1 VVTTYGEYP
10 IPDNIA
16 SLDYYKRLHGH
27 CDLFVCTLGRPR
39 PVRRRRLCEFLKF
52 F

>member
-27 CDLFVCTLGRPR
+27 CDLFVCTLGRL
-39 PVRRRRLCEFLKF
+39 VQFVGDGF
-52 F
+52 VSF

>member
-10 IPDNIA
+10 ISGNIA

-27 CDLFVCTLGRPR
+27 CDLSSARWAVWSSSSATAL
-39 PVRRRRLCEFLKF
+39 
-52 F
+52 